1 VTRTKAESL
10 GYHWQ
15 ERIPFNKLCGFT
27 VTRWD
32 DDGVRMETDETP
44 ELSNGVGTMHGG
56 VVATLIDTAANAA
69 AIVVDDFEP
78 DTLVVTVSMTV
89 NYVGP
94 ARGHLVAQAVCTK
107 RGRSLNSVTVDVR
120 DGNDALVAQGLVVVK
135 VAAAG
140 GRAPT

>member
-1 VTRTKAESL
+1 MSRTRAESL
-10 GYHWQ
+10 GHHWQ

-32 DDGVRMETDETP
+32 DDGVRMEAVETD
-44 ELSNGVGTMHGG
+44 ELSNGAGSMHGG

-69 AIVVDDFEP
+69 AIVVDDFQP
-78 DTLVVTVSMTV
+78 ATQVVTVSMTV

-94 ARGHLVAQAVCTK
+94 PRGRIVADAVCTK
-107 RGRSLNSVTVDVR
+107 RGRRLNAVAVDVR
-120 DGNDALVAQGLVVVK
+120 DGDDTLVAQGLVIVK
-135 VAAAG
+135 VSAAG

>member
-1 VTRTKAESL
+1 VSRTKAESF

-32 DDGVRMETDETP
+32 DDGVRMEVDDADA
-44 ELSNGVGTMHGG
+44 LANGVGSMHGG

-78 DTLVVTVSMTV
+78 DTRVVTVSMTV

-94 ARGHLVAQAVCTK
+94 ARGHLVADAVCAE
-107 RGRSLNSVTVDVR
+107 RGRSLNSVSVDVR
-120 DGNDALVAQGLVVVK
+120 GGDGALVARGLVVVK
-135 VAAAG
+135 VSAGG
-140 GRAPT
+140 GRART

>member
-1 VTRTKAESL
+1 MTRTKAESL

-32 DDGVRMETDETP
+32 DDGVRMEADETP

-94 ARGHLVAQAVCTK
+94 PRGHLVADAVCTK
-107 RGRSLNSVTVDVR
+107 RGRSLNSVAVDVR

-135 VAAAG
+135 VSAAG

>member
-15 ERIPFNKLCGFT
+15 ERIPFNKLCGF
-27 VTRWD
+27 VLTRWD
-32 DDGVRMETDETP
+32 DDGVRMEVDETDA
-44 ELSNGVGTMHGG
+44 LSNGAGTMHGG

-78 DTLVVTVSMTV
+78 DTSVVTVSMAV

-94 ARGHLVAQAVCTK
+94 ARGHLIADATCAQ
-107 RGRSLNSVTVDVR
+107 RGRQLNSITVEVR
-120 DGNDALVAQGLVVVK
+120 DGAGALVAQGLVVVK
-135 VAAAG
+135 VSAAG